1 MQLVLGMGWGEH
13 AGLGQGKRKGR
24 GRRELGKLEDAK
36 VARAEH
42 GTGAE
47 GRDHITSVLPGHG
60 KAFGLVLFA
69 MGSHSFRVGEGLDVK
84 HVFER
89 WVCGRTDCREEDPS
103 RGAMGSGPD
112 AGSLGQRIPAGGPW
126 HVPAN
131 TFPAGAGLGG
141 AEVVLSR
148 G

>member
-1 MQLVLGMGWGEH
+1 MMKCSWSWGWGGGSMR
-13 AGLGQGKRKGR
+13 ASGRGSKRKGR

-84 HVFER
+84 HVF
-89 WVCGRTDCREEDPS
+89 
-103 RGAMGSGPD
+103 
-112 AGSLGQRIPAGGPW
+112 
-126 HVPAN
+126 
-131 TFPAGAGLGG
+131 
-141 AEVVLSR
+141 
-148 G
+148 